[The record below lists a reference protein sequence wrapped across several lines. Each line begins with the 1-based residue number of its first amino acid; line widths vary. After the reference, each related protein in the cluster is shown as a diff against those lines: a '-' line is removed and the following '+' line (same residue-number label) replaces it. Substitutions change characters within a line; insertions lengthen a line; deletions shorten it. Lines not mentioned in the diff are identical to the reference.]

1 MKRKIKFTFCRSSL
15 NASFEAILILD
26 SSLTGAQITNL
37 VYDFAGSFCKN
48 VKAWSWSVEV
58 QKVNGEKI
66 D

>member
-1 MKRKIKFTFCRSSL
+1 M
-15 NASFEAILILD
+15 ILD